1 MLFKQQC
8 SAKIQNTTVLS
19 MTEAVVRRCSVK
31 EVFLEISQNSQENT
45 CVRVLFLI
53 KKRLRYRCFPVNFAK
68 FLITL
73 FLMEHLWWMLPC
85 FWRANF
91 QMRLSY
97 VVSLSFFISNR
108 LISNFPSYGKLRSTF
123 QGSTPFH

>member
-1 MLFKQQC
+1 MKHYKKMFVM
-8 SAKIQNTTVLS
+8 IETVTQKS
-19 MTEAVVRRCSVK
+19 SVK

-108 LISNFPSYGKLRSTF
+108 LISNFPSYGKLRSNF